1 MNKTTERLKSAL
13 YLRLKKRKV
22 FKIVKGALDFLK
34 IQFVAKYQKT
44 EGGLFQGNFEKKSHS
59 AGKNSK
65 RGPFSLVRFRKCSKK
80 FLANAG
86 TRTRDRWVPRKPIK
100 VCTKKWYMQGAVCGL
115 TKKN

>member
-44 EGGLFQGNFEKKSHS
+44 EGGLFHAILKKSRTVQEKIRRGDHS
-59 AGKNSK
+59 VLSV
-65 RGPFSLVRFRKCSKK
+65 F
-80 FLANAG
+80 ANARKSFWLTQGLEPVTAGFPVNRLKSVLKSG
-86 TRTRDRWVPRKPIK
+86 TCRVPS
-100 VCTKKWYMQGAVCGL
+100 VV
-115 TKKN
+115 